1 MVLVTCIDDTNFD
14 VLKLNET
21 YVAEETKTC
30 YHILV
35 KENNIKVS
43 PRFKRSYIKG
53 SKKYFIKR
61 NSFSCEI

>member
-1 MVLVTCIDDTNFD
+1 MVLVTCIDDTNFN

-35 KENNIKVS
+35 KENNIKV
-43 PRFKRSYIKG
+43 
-53 SKKYFIKR
+53 
-61 NSFSCEI
+61 